1 MEFQWGSCS
10 LQWYDSSSLLF
21 SAPVRSLSHRLHPTI
36 VYISPPRV
44 SHLSFLPNLFLGCV
58 WWLTHRAWLLYV
70 SWTNRGHISL
80 PGNTMPLWK
89 CSVNYWPANKH
100 PLCHFGLSYLDWDNG
115 FNARLLSA
123 QGHLFCVSWRN
134 SAMCSRSAVSWIR
147 AFLLEMKHFNANLL
161 CHLPVER
168 DDGLILSNFSV
179 QTQHKYNCIL
189 AITPP
194 SRYPI

>member
-1 MEFQWGSCS
+1 MRVLFAAVIWLIFPSVLRSC
-10 LQWYDSSSLLF
+10 
-21 SAPVRSLSHRLHPTI
+21 PLSVPLSTPHHCLHL
-36 VYISPPRV
+36 SPRV
-44 SHLSFLPNLFLGCV
+44 YHLSFLPNLFLGCV

-115 FNARLLSA
+115 FNAQLLSA
-123 QGHLFCVSWRN
+123 QGHLICASRRN
-134 SAMCSRSAVSWIR
+134 SEMCLRSAVSWIR

-161 CHLPVER
+161 CHLSVER
-168 DDGLILSNFSV
+168 DDGFQCPN
-179 QTQHKYNCIL
+179 T
-189 AITPP
+189 T
-194 SRYPI
+194 